1 MNISAYLT
9 TPLVQNDILKL
20 EMQFETCV
28 CLFLSSN
35 ALFKVNFR
43 QEGIKLMSFEVIFD
57 DFDVLS
63 KIK

>member
-1 MNISAYLT
+1 MNISTYLA

-28 CLFLSSN
+28 CLLLSSN
-35 ALFKVNFR
+35 PLFKVIFR
-43 QEGIKLMSFEVIFD
+43 QEGIKLMPFEVIFD